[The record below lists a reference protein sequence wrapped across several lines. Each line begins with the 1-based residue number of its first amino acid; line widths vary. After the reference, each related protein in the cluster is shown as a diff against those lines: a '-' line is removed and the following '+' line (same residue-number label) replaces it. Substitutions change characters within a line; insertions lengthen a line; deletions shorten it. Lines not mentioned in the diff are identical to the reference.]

1 MRGAGRG
8 PCTAATALCALRCV
22 CSLLAT
28 RTCKASAPSS
38 AAPTNYRHRH
48 SGPVLAFSGN
58 LSPPPS
64 PLPPAICDK
73 QLIAVAAWPIPLLQ
87 PVLDSGLDEDAG
99 AAQSVPFSS
108 FLFFLIFFSCSAH
121 YTTTPLNSA
130 LRPRSPPSPPSP
142 PVPLL
147 PFAGGIPARGGPP
160 CPPCPPCGL
169 PWPPGG
175 LLCGL
180 PVLAAKGPAVSVCV
194 LHRGDKTRRACRSGA
209 NCSGAQRPALP
220 CPLRWECG
228 IYSGYLPPGDPL
240 SLRTTTQL
248 RALACSPA

>member
-121 YTTTPLNSA
+121 YTSYYSAQLRSATSIPSVPAVPSSPSASLRWGDPRPRWPALSSLSSLWPPVASRWTPLW
-130 LRPRSPPSPPSP
+130 
-142 PVPLL
+142 
-147 PFAGGIPARGGPP
+147 PP
-160 CPPCPPCGL
+160 CPCG
-169 PWPPGG
+169 
-175 LLCGL
+175 
-180 PVLAAKGPAVSVCV
+180 
-194 LHRGDKTRRACRSGA
+194 
-209 NCSGAQRPALP
+209 QRPGCVGMCAP
-220 CPLRWECG
+220 QR
-228 IYSGYLPPGDPL
+228 
-240 SLRTTTQL
+240 
-248 RALACSPA
+248 